1 MNDDKREP
9 IKESPNGI
17 VETKFYD
24 FDALTLE
31 SGEMLS
37 PVKLAYETY
46 GSLNE
51 AKDNAIL
58 LCHALS
64 GDAHAAGYHTGDKK
78 PGWWEF
84 IIGPGR
90 AFDTNKYFV
99 VCSNVIGSCNGS
111 TGPASINPKT
121 GKKYGMD
128 FPAVSIRDMV
138 NAQAKLMDYLGI
150 DRLFSVAGGSMG
162 GMQVLEWAYSYPGRV
177 KTAIPIATTFR
188 HSAQQIAFNVL
199 GRIAIQDDPAW
210 NKGEYSESEAA
221 RLRPLAGLQPAS
233 GLGLARMIGHIT
245 YMSDEAMERKFGREV
260 RKFDSSGKPI
270 DSVFEV
276 ESFLRHQGETFVKR
290 FDANA
295 YLCITKAL
303 DNFNLGSNQELIE
316 HFTGSKT
323 KFLVISYSHDWIY
336 PAKQSKEI
344 VRVLKFSLANVSYIE
359 ITQDYGHDAFLI
371 EHDEQGV
378 LVGNFLE
385 NVRRGE

>member
-1 MNDDKREP
+1 MTDEKKD
-9 IKESPNGI
+9 IAKESPNGK

-24 FDALTLE
+24 FDSLKLE
-31 SGEMLS
+31 NGEVLS
-37 PVKLAYETY
+37 PVRLAYETY
-46 GSLNE
+46 GTLNSE
-51 AKDNAIL
+51 KNNAIL

-64 GDAHAAGYHTGDKK
+64 GDAHAAGFHAGDKK
-78 PGWWEF
+78 PGWWDF
-84 IIGPGR
+84 IVGPGR

-99 VCSNVIGSCNGS
+99 ICSNVIGSCNGS

-121 GKKYGMD
+121 GKKYGMT
-128 FPAVSIRDMV
+128 FPEVSIRDMV
-138 NAQAKLMDYLGI
+138 NAQAKLVDHLGI
-150 DRLFSVAGGSMG
+150 DKLFSVAGGSMG

-199 GRIAIQDDPAW
+199 GRIAIEVDHKW
-210 NKGEYSESEAA
+210 NRGDYSEQPEKG
-221 RLRPLAGLQPAS
+221 LA
-233 GLGLARMIGHIT
+233 LARMIGHIT

-276 ESFLRHQGETFVKR
+276 ESFLRYQGESFVKR

-295 YLCITKAL
+295 YICITKAL
-303 DNFNLGSNQELIE
+303 NNFNLGSNQELIE

-336 PAKQSKEI
+336 PARQSKEI
-344 VRVLKFSLANVSYIE
+344 VKVLKYSWADVTYCDIS
-359 ITQDYGHDAFLI
+359 QDYGHDAFLI
-371 EHDEQGV
+371 EHEEQGV
-378 LVGNFLE
+378 LVSNFLE